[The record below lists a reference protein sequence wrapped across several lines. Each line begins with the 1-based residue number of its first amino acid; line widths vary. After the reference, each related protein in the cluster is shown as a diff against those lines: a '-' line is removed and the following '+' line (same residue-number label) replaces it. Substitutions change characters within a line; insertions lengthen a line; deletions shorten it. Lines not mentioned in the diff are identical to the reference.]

1 MYGKKIKEK
10 RQALGLS
17 QEDLAQKLDLTRQA
31 ISKWEMDK
39 AQPTM
44 TNLRQLARVSDVD
57 MAYFIG
63 HGEEENK
70 ESAQGLGL
78 WRKFVDFLVWM
89 IYCLIGLVF
98 FFFYYYLFMEDYLK
112 KNPWDMPWL
121 VLTIYM
127 MVALISFPQANKYV
141 GDRLADLDYNS
152 FRLLGLPLTYL
163 CGPVILVYHLL
174 KKQD

>member
-17 QEDLAQKLDLTRQA
+17 QEDLAQKLNLTRQA

-44 TNLRQLARVSDVD
+44 TNLRQLARVFDVD

-70 ESAQGLGL
+70 ESSQGLGL
-78 WRKFVDFLVWM
+78 WRQFVDFLVWM
-89 IYCLIGLVF
+89 IY
-98 FFFYYYLFMEDYLK
+98 
-112 KNPWDMPWL
+112 
-121 VLTIYM
+121 
-127 MVALISFPQANKYV
+127 
-141 GDRLADLDYNS
+141 
-152 FRLLGLPLTYL
+152 
-163 CGPVILVYHLL
+163 
-174 KKQD
+174 

>member
-44 TNLRQLARVSDVD
+44 TNLRQLAQVFDVD

-63 HGEEENK
+63 
-70 ESAQGLGL
+70 QGQEGQNPDQDSGFWGQLG
-78 WRKFVDFLVWM
+78 DFLVWM
-89 IYCLIGLVF
+89 VHCLLGFVF
-98 FFFYYYLFMEDYLK
+98 FFAYYYLFIEGYLK

-121 VLTIYM
+121 VLTLYM
-127 MVALISFPQANKYV
+127 AVALIAFPQANKYM
-141 GDRLADLDYNS
+141 GNRLEDLDYNS
-152 FRLLGLPLTYL
+152 FKLVGLPLTYL

-174 KKQD
+174 KKKA